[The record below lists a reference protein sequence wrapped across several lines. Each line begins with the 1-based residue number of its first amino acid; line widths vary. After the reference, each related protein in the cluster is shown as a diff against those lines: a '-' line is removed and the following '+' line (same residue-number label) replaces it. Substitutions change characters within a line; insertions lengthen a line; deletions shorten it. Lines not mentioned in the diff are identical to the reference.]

1 MPRFPLPWGGARV
14 SCGALTTAEHVEA
27 QPAVVRRGTNGSSIA
42 GPVRLNLLVS
52 GAYAWAVTV
61 AIPAIGTGVLPV
73 VCALCAF
80 IALVG
85 GVLLS
90 YRFSDFGRLLTMVG
104 FVGLCCVTWLL
115 MGDALNVASLEPVR
129 SALGGLGWM
138 VFALGWGSVR
148 QPGSVPEEHPRFVRD
163 AEPLLPR
170 RALPRGTLPVFG
182 LAVLS
187 ALAPWLAAWSVA
199 RREHGL
205 LAHALGLGAAIWML
219 VSGSHI
225 AVALG
230 ANRLFPRPKSRIMSA
245 AAGLAWA
252 CALIAIGALYWLTE
266 VKP

>member
-1 MPRFPLPWGGARV
+1 M
-14 SCGALTTAEHVEA
+14 TTAQHVEA
-27 QPAVVRRGTNGSSIA
+27 QPALTRRGANGSSIA

-61 AIPAIGTGVLPV
+61 AIPAFGTGLLPV
-73 VCALCAF
+73 VCASC
-80 IALVG
+80 ALVALIG

-90 YRFSDFGRLLTMVG
+90 YKFSDVGRLLTMLG
-104 FVGLCCVTWLL
+104 FVGLCCITWLL

-129 SALGGLGWM
+129 SGLGALGWM

-182 LAVLS
+182 LAVLC

-205 LAHALGLGAAIWML
+205 LAHALGLGAAMWMM
-219 VSGSHI
+219 VSGSNI

-230 ANRLFPRPKSRIMSA
+230 ASRVLPGPRARLATAMASF
-245 AAGLAWA
+245 AWA
-252 CALIAIGALYWLTE
+252 SALIAIGVLYWLTE